1 MVTICVYYGEDPWDG
16 LGCLTDMLKIPEQL
30 RGIVSD
36 YKMNLIQVR
45 ESEGYKFHTDDVN
58 TVFEITRDIFKENY
72 EHIQEIYSERE
83 ISSELGMVI
92 GAITESDKLIQQAL
106 DRKGGMQNMCRAFEK
121 LVDEGWADGNLKG
134 RCLGLCEKILAGL
147 KSRAT
152 ICNRDMAIY

>member
-106 DRKGGMQNMCRAFEK
+106 DRKGGMQNMCRALEK

-134 RCLGLCEKILAGL
+134 RCLGLCEKNFGRFEKQGNHL
-147 KSRAT
+147 
-152 ICNRDMAIY
+152 